1 MTLEEYKKKYIDKE
15 FEKEKGIFINN
26 NIRNCLDDFKS
37 DQKIV
42 RNLSQISFRILN
54 YILYSHLFFVR
65 LLTNR
70 TREIDI
76 YLPKGNN
83 RPMSWVETLNECWN
97 LLKIELLKE
106 NIDSIEKFMSYIF
119 TELFPLLNKEQKIND
134 YQKLITIEDKLE
146 KEIQAMIRK
155 FKGESQTNNLQAKKK
170 KEIEDKDSY
179 INLLKETY
187 TTNDY
192 KKEDY
197 PFYQYFYYTDYLNKN
212 YINEKLD
219 HMDDSKYPVLK
230 QYLLS
235 EIDKS
240 DKSKYSLNNLNLFNS
255 VLNLISE
262 EYANKLSR
270 DYSEKYKLENEDI
283 YKNNKDLI
291 EKFIKF
297 YNNLEIDNC
306 KLTNGNLLCDFLIVD
321 NKFGNSYKKI
331 YKEFANEQNKK
342 LVNLLE
348 NKIEIGIFDH
358 NCKTKINI
366 QQINETEIFTLI
378 LPKEVSFIDVLF
390 NSSYRKI
397 LDSETFSYKSYKE
410 YEIHYDLIEE
420 NMTDLLVKNKKLLND
435 DITSFI
441 YNNEVFGNKV
451 TNLFTSFKENYNQ
464 KNILILDKVSIY
476 KFAQENKNIIFIKNM
491 INDFITLIEFL
502 NDLRKQNNNQDNKNN
517 DITETTKIYETRCS
531 RHSWSCTTLCCCIYF
546 WNPRLHLDSTRN
558 LRNLRGYCSFNCLH
572 G

>member
-1 MTLEEYKKKYIDKE
+1 MKTIKKKYIDKE

-26 NIRNCLDDFKS
+26 NIKSCLDDFKS

-65 LLTNR
+65 LLTNKNK
-70 TREIDI
+70 EIDI
-76 YLPKGNN
+76 YLPRGN
-83 RPMSWVETLNECWN
+83 RPISWVETLNECWN

-134 YQKLITIEDKLE
+134 YQKLIAVEDKLE

-155 FKGESQTNNLQAKKK
+155 FKGESQTNNLQTKKK

-192 KKEDY
+192 LKEDY
-197 PFYQYFYYTDYLNKN
+197 PFYHYFYYTDYLNKN
-212 YINEKLD
+212 YIKEKLE
-219 HMDDSKYPVLK
+219 HMDDSKYPVIK

-235 EIDKS
+235 EFDKN
-240 DKSKYSLNNLNLFNS
+240 DKSKYSLDNLNLFNS

-270 DYSEKYKLENEDI
+270 EYSEKYKLENEDI

-306 KLTNGNLLCDFLIVD
+306 KLTNGNLLCDFLIFD
-321 NKFGNSYKKI
+321 NKFGDSYKKI

-348 NKIEIGIFDH
+348 NKIEIGIFDD
-358 NCKTKINI
+358 NCKAKINI
-366 QQINETEIFTLI
+366 QQVNETEIFTLI

-410 YEIHYDLIEE
+410 YEIYYNLIEE

-451 TNLFTSFKENYNQ
+451 TNLFTLFKESYNQ

-476 KFAQENKNIIFIKNM
+476 KFAQENKNIIFIKTM

-502 NDLRKQNNNQDNKNN
+502 NDIKKQNNNQDNKNN
-517 DITETTKIYETRCS
+517 DITETTKIYEVIEKKR
-531 RHSWSCTTLCCCIYF
+531 F
-546 WNPRLHLDSTRN
+546 
-558 LRNLRGYCSFNCLH
+558 F
-572 G
+572 